1 MSATDHAT
9 DQLPAPTVALLSGWG
24 RTAPTRARVVR
35 PESFDHVAGCIRAAA
50 GTVLAR
56 GSGCSYGDAAQ
67 NSAGDVIDVTALQAI
82 DSFDTDA
89 GIITAQAGVTIGQLL
104 ELTLPRGFVLPV
116 IPGTQRV
123 TLGGAIASDIHGKS
137 HHRDGSLAR
146 HIASIDLCSPAGE
159 LVTLAPG
166 NEAFNATVG
175 GMGLTGVIV
184 RASVRLARVPGAMLA
199 VDTYRTRD
207 LDETLARLEQ
217 ADRSRYSVAWIDLL
231 STGAAT
237 GRGVVTA
244 AEHSDLPAS
253 DAARLPRPRIG
264 IPVRWPGGLL
274 RPAALRAFN
283 ALYWRRAPRLEQSRP
298 VRLGSHM
305 FPLDAIADWNRLYGP
320 RGLLQY
326 QFAVPRGAERV
337 IEQVIARL
345 QARRVP
351 AYLGVLKRF
360 GAASAGMISFPIPG
374 VTLALD
380 LPAGAAGNDAALDD
394 LDELVVAAGG
404 RVYLTKDARLK
415 PRSLAAMYPEL
426 DRWREARMGLD
437 PGERLGSD
445 LGRRL
450 RLCERP

>member
-1 MSATDHAT
+1 
-9 DQLPAPTVALLSGWG
+9 
-24 RTAPTRARVVR
+24 
-35 PESFDHVAGCIRAAA
+35 
-50 GTVLAR
+50 
-56 GSGCSYGDAAQ
+56 
-67 NSAGDVIDVTALQAI
+67 VIDVTALQAI
-82 DSFDTDA
+82 ESFDTDA
-89 GIITAQAGVTIGQLL
+89 ATITAQAGVTIGQLL
-104 ELTLPRGFVLPV
+104 ELALPRGFVLPV

-146 HIASIDLCSPAGE
+146 HIASIDLCTPAGE
-159 LVTLAPG
+159 LVTLTPG
-166 NEAFNATVG
+166 SEAFNATVG

-184 RASVRLARVPGAMLA
+184 RASVRLARVPSAMLA

-231 STGAAT
+231 SARAAT

-244 AEHSDLPAS
+244 AEYSDLPVS
-253 DAARLPRPRIG
+253 DAARLPRARIC
-264 IPVRWPGGLL
+264 IPDRWPGGLL

-283 ALYWRRAPRLEQSRP
+283 ALYWRRAPRLERSRP

-305 FPLDAIADWNRLYGP
+305 FPLDAIADWNRLYGR

-337 IEQVIARL
+337 IEQVIGRL

-360 GAASAGMISFPIPG
+360 GAASDGMISFPIPG
-374 VTLALD
+374 MTLALD
-380 LPAGAAGNDAALDD
+380 LPAGAAGNAAALDD
-394 LDELVVAAGG
+394 LDDLVVAAGG

-415 PRSLAAMYPEL
+415 PRSLAAMYPQL

-437 PGERLGSD
+437 PGEQLRSD

-450 RLCERP
+450 GLCERP